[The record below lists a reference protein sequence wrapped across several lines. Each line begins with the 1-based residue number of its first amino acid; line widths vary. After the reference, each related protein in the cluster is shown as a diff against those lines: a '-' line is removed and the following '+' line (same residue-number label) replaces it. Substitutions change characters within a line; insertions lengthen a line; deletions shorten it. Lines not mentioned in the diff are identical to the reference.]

1 MPKKDK
7 SVKPAEPVKKEVPKF
22 IQDII
27 KDLPNLKL
35 NFINYK

>member
-7 SVKPAEPVKKEVPKF
+7 PVKTTEPVKKEIPKF
-22 IQDII
+22 IEDIL

-35 NFINYK
+35 KFIRL